1 MNTTVLKKLR
11 LRFRSWIRISPP
23 PRKCIYRCRKVG
35 QTYGDY
41 YLRDNGRKTGNWPTD
56 PRGLKF
62 RSRTRVIMR
71 STGDRVPRHFSRAK
85 VTTTTTKGGRGG
97 TRCKRRRLMET
108 RGDTLV
114 TSSFCVI
121 IAHVRVVF
129 RMSTSNN
136 ARRPR
141 WNEFSLG
148 KEKEGRGRDWLKERR
163 WPPFVSINYYTRV
176 CFSTPPLLKKRKRSD
191 SFLPFVDNNFLDTRY
206 IAYIYCN

>member
-1 MNTTVLKKLR
+1 MADRSPRIKIQIQNESYNRVQPAIACPAI
-11 LRFRSWIRISPP
+11 FRVQRWRRRRR
-23 PRKCIYRCRKVG
+23 RKREEE
-35 QTYGDY
+35 
-41 YLRDNGRKTGNWPTD
+41 
-56 PRGLKF
+56 
-62 RSRTRVIMR
+62 
-71 STGDRVPRHFSRAK
+71 
-85 VTTTTTKGGRGG
+85 GG

-148 KEKEGRGRDWLKERR
+148 KEKEGRGRGRDWLKERR
-163 WPPFVSINYYTRV
+163 WPPFVPINYYTRV
-176 CFSTPPLLKKRKRSD
+176 CFSAPPLLKKRKRSD